1 MPIYFQKSRIFA
13 KKKKMTSLNLHPPI
27 FWDTNFSKL
36 DKERDAAFIIVRV
49 FERGLLDDLIEIFVH
64 YDVQRIQQALLNA
77 PYLSERTLHFA
88 AAYYDLHLK
97 NFKCYEKKQYHPI
110 A

>member
-1 MPIYFQKSRIFA
+1 
-13 KKKKMTSLNLHPPI
+13 MTTLNLHPPI

-36 DKERDAAFIIVRV
+36 DKERDASFIIVRV
-49 FERGLLDDLIEIFVH
+49 FERGLLDDLIEIFLK
-64 YDVQRIQQALLNA
+64 YDANHIKNVLLDA

-88 AAYYDLHLK
+88 KAYYDLNLTD
-97 NFKCYEKKQYHPI
+97 FKCYGKKQYHPI

>member
-1 MPIYFQKSRIFA
+1 
-13 KKKKMTSLNLHPPI
+13 MTSLNLHPHI

-36 DKERDAAFIIVRV
+36 DKERDASFIIVRV
-49 FERGLLDDLIEIFVH
+49 FERGLLDDLIEILLK
-64 YDVQRIQQALLNA
+64 YDANRIKNVLLNA

-88 AAYYDLHLK
+88 KAYYDLNLTD
-97 NFKCYEKKQYHPI
+97 FKCYGKKQYHPI